1 LKSIKGEQT
10 RLKLLEEARVFFNRE
25 GIWMTLEKVAQG
37 IGVNKSLISN
47 HFSTKERL
55 FIAIFQQYELEL
67 GAFVMSQMEVRGQ
80 DPFAALF
87 QLLRGVMDI
96 QFKYRCGMQY
106 LNQLHATQAEMRE
119 QIDVN
124 YTRNRANIRLRLEKM
139 VEEGLVQP
147 VVLESQNWSAFLFVY
162 VNILT
167 HWVAHREVYD
177 SETDLDI
184 VKTNYLRGFFYHT
197 FGPYLTPKGWK
208 SVHALP
214 L

>member
-119 QIDVN
+119 QLEVN
-124 YTRNRANIRLRLEKM
+124 YARNKQTIRLRVEHM
-139 VEEGLVQP
+139 VAEGLVRP
-147 VVLESQNWSAFLFVY
+147 SVLEPINWDAFLFVY
-162 VNILT
+162 VNLLT
-167 HWVAHREVYD
+167 HWVIHKEIYD
-177 SETDLDI
+177 SSKSLEE
-184 VKTNYLRGFFYHT
+184 VKSVYLRGFFLHT
-197 FGPYLTPKGWK
+197 FGPYLTEQGEGMLLNLKF
-208 SVHALP
+208 
-214 L
+214 